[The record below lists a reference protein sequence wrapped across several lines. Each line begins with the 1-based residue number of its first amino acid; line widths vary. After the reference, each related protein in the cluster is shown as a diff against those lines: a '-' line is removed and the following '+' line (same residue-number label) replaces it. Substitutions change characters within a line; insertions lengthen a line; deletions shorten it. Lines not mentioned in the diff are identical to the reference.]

1 VGGAACEGARD
12 VAVWECGQVGAWG
25 EGEGVSRD
33 ERMAVG
39 EMLERGERLRR
50 KIQGWDGSGEEGEED
65 DEADE
70 ADGDGDDIGR
80 IKERAFEEL
89 GALNGPGEDGKYALR
104 GWGKAFSR

>member
-1 VGGAACEGARD
+1 
-12 VAVWECGQVGAWG
+12 
-25 EGEGVSRD
+25 
-33 ERMAVG
+33 MAVG

-65 DEADE
+65 DE

-104 GWGKAFSR
+104 GWGKAFLR